1 MLGIVGLR
9 DDGVSRP
16 IGGEDGGD
24 CGCEDN
30 LGVLRAR
37 FPSTCAGGAGAQ
49 RTQCVRPHYCLIE

>member
-1 MLGIVGLR
+1 MAGIVGLR

-30 LGVLRAR
+30 LGYCGRAFHRRVQAERGHDAPSVYVHTAVL
-37 FPSTCAGGAGAQ
+37 
-49 RTQCVRPHYCLIE
+49 